1 MVWFAG
7 RFYEL
12 AWLYVECFGKLPHG
26 GRPGVDVMVFE
37 VAYRF
42 TRKAAALLKLTH
54 SEWVILPYPLEV
66 R

>member
-1 MVWFAG
+1 LAG
-7 RFYEL
+7 RFYKL
-12 AWLYVECFGKLPHG
+12 AWLYAECFRKLPYG
-26 GRPGVDVMVFE
+26 GRPGVDLMVFE
-37 VAYRF
+37 VAYRV